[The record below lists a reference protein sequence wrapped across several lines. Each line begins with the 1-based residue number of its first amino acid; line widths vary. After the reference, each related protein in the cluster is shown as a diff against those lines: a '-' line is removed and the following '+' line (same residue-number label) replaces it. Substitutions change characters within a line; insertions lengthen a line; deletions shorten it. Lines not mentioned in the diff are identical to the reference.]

1 LIREGIWLLIHNVFL
16 IFSFAKETDDEET
29 LSVIEL
35 DVHNSPDSTN
45 VVQEDMDISY
55 SEDSIMIY
63 TQKKPESFEERTQR
77 LKQKLKTAFNEPL
90 TL

>member
-1 LIREGIWLLIHNVFL
+1 M
-16 IFSFAKETDDEET
+16 
-29 LSVIEL
+29 SVIEF

-55 SEDSIMIY
+55 SEDSVMIY

-77 LKQKLKTAFNEPL
+77 LKQKTAFNSLHESGNNNSIL
-90 TL
+90 C